1 MLHYTSSS
9 RDDPMNAQIKLV
21 DFGWASWCHF
31 PSGHRHFTLCGTPEY
46 IAPEILTSCL
56 PEKPRLSTMVGG
68 ASSFSNPMS
77 MGYDARYVDAWSLGV
92 MIFELISNETPF
104 SFPAGRDD
112 KDDDNRHIFA
122 AIQRFEDDDLE
133 SLHVGRDVPHEW
145 RLFGRIVRGL
155 LRTNPMERLSM
166 KQVLDH
172 PWLKV

>member
-1 MLHYTSSS
+1 MAG
-9 RDDPMNAQIKLV
+9 NA
-21 DFGWASWCHF
+21 G
-31 PSGHRHFTLCGTPEY
+31 
-46 IAPEILTSCL
+46 
-56 PEKPRLSTMVGG
+56 
-68 ASSFSNPMS
+68 SFSNSVS

-92 MIFELISNETPF
+92 MIFELISNQTPF
-104 SFPAGRDD
+104 GFPDSRDD
-112 KDDDNRHIFA
+112 KDDNNNQTFG

-172 PWLKV
+172 PWLKLE